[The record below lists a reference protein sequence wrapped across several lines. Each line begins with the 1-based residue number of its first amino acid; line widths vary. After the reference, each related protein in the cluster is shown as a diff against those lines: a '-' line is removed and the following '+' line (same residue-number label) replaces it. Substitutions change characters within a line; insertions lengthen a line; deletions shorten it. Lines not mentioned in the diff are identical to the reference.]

1 MGFSAKSIVVHNDK
15 KEQEPARAPLS
26 LLDLNKPEVEV
37 LLNLIK
43 ESHFKGADVQK
54 IFELVLK
61 LQNYYTKLP

>member
-1 MGFSAKSIVVHNDK
+1 MGFTAKSVIVHNDK
-15 KEQEPARAPLS
+15 KEQELARAPLS
-26 LLDLNKPEVEV
+26 PVDLNKVEVEI

-43 ESHFKGADVQK
+43 EAHFKGADVQK